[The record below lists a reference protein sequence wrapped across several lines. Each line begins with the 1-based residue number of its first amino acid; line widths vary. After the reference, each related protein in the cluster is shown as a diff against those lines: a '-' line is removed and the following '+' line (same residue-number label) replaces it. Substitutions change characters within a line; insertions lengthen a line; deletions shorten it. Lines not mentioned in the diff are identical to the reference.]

1 MTTSKQAEF
10 RNWNDW
16 TDPDFFVEGR
26 QRERRFLPLFIRQ
39 IIPLRLQRTKL
50 TLTGWMLI
58 FVALGIGSAAYNTAS
73 NILFMTLSLMLS
85 SLVLSGILSLINF
98 KKLRWNLKAPEH
110 LQVGE
115 VGVAEIELE
124 NNKRVFPTMSLCFRV
139 GSSEQVGETSL
150 YMPSALPAGASTRL
164 EWTFNPRRRGSFRLN
179 LHGVGSKF
187 PFGFLDKSFGET
199 QERGVLV
206 WPARVDYRFGPQA
219 MGRRYLSGISRRSSG
234 LGSDLLN
241 IRGYVAGDAPRLIH
255 WKATARLNKLMV
267 RQLAQEGEGGFHLVI
282 DPDARLWSGE
292 RFEHLC
298 SVVCSLSDDLFH
310 AGRLDSVRV
319 AGEERMLIRSM
330 RDLHAFFDGLAAL
343 SPEEHTGAGR
353 QNSGSQNRITFRPLG
368 EGGIAIYVDDLQVGQ
383 ADA

>member
-1 MTTSKQAEF
+1 LTTSKQAEF

-16 TDPDFFVEGR
+16 TDPDFFAEGR
-26 QRERRFLPLFIRQ
+26 QSERRFIPLFIRQ
-39 IIPLRLQRTKL
+39 IIPLRIQKTKL

-58 FVALGIGSAAYNTAS
+58 FVAMGIGSAAYNTAS

-98 KKLRWNLKAPEH
+98 KKLRWNLIAPNH

-115 VGVAEIELE
+115 VGAAEIELE
-124 NNKRVFPTMSLCFRV
+124 NRKRVFPSMSICFRV
-139 GSSEQVGETSL
+139 GCSEDAKEARL
-150 YMPSALPAGASTRL
+150 YMPSALPAGESTRL
-164 EWTFNPRRRGSFRLN
+164 DWTFNPRRRGTCQIS

-199 QERGVLV
+199 QEHRVLV
-206 WPARVDYRFGPQA
+206 WPARVDYYFSPEA
-219 MGRRYLSGISRRSSG
+219 KGRRYLSGASRRASG

-241 IRGYVAGDAPRLIH
+241 IRDYVPGDPPRLIH

-267 RQLAQEGEGGFHLVI
+267 RQLAQEGEGGFHLVV
-282 DPDARLWSGE
+282 DPDRKLWSGE
-292 RFEHLC
+292 QFEQLC

-310 AGRLDSVRV
+310 VGRLDSVRV
-319 AGEERMLIRSM
+319 VGEERTLIRSM
-330 RDLHAFFDGLAAL
+330 RDLHGFFDRLATL
-343 SPEEHTGAGR
+343 RPEQGAEAGR
-353 QNSGSQNRITFRPLG
+353 HGNGPKNRITFRPLG

-383 ADA
+383 ADG